1 MPLWKQRLF
10 ARLQAPEGDGG
21 GGGGGGAGD
30 PPKITPEV
38 QALIDAAV
46 ATAVTGLKTKNG
58 ELIGD
63 TKKLKEQLQAFEGI
77 DPVKVKAILSR
88 FANDEEA
95 KLIAEGKIDEVLN
108 KRTERMR
115 ADFEGK
121 LTAAT
126 TTAEAAAK
134 RALAFQGRVLDDA
147 IRAAAA
153 KAGLHQ
159 HAIDDAL
166 FRARSMFTLDDD
178 GQAVQLGAD
187 GKPVLGKDGK
197 SPFTP
202 LEWLE
207 GMKEKA
213 PHWYPA
219 SASGGGAGG
228 GGGGGGGAVKKA
240 QEMTA
245 QEKATFIGA
254 NGLDKWNEK
263 VRTDY
268 ATKAK

>member
-21 GGGGGGAGD
+21 GGGGSA
-30 PPKITPEV
+30 PPQITPEV
-38 QALIDAAV
+38 QKIIDAAV
-46 ATAVTGLKTKNG
+46 ESAVTGLKAKNG

-63 TKKLKEQLQAFEGI
+63 TKKLKEQLQQCEGI

-95 KLIAEGKIDEVLN
+95 KLIAEGKIDEVLQ
-108 KRTERMR
+108 KRTERLR
-115 ADFEGK
+115 ADLEGK
-121 LTAAT
+121 LTKAQQD
-126 TTAEAAAK
+126 AEAASK

-166 FRARSMFTLDDD
+166 FRARSMFSLDES
-178 GQAVQLGAD
+178 GQAVQLGED

-219 SASGGGAGG
+219 TASGGGAGG
-228 GGGGGGGAVKKA
+228 GGGGGSGGAVKKA

-245 QEKATFIGA
+245 QEKASFIGT

-263 VRTDY
+263 VQADY
-268 ATKAK
+268 AIKAK